1 MEISQN
7 FVAFSEYM
15 NITMTFVSTE
25 SISMFLQKP
34 NIFWPHKFE
43 TQGILCTD
51 DQFEV
56 KCVCSINSLI

>member
-1 MEISQN
+1 
-7 FVAFSEYM
+7 
-15 NITMTFVSTE
+15 MTFVSTE
-25 SISMFLQKP
+25 SISMFLQNP